1 MLVTFIHSFSA
12 YVWSV
17 IKLVSILKRFLLLFF
32 LCKFFLSFY
41 SLSLSLSL
49 SLYSF
54 ARIFSFLATY
64 CCDIYPYLASH
75 LYCFLWSVF
84 WSRNGTFNR
93 LINLLFHEK
102 MLKIKSNRSPVATL
116 LPSCRK
122 RIWYWAL
129 PNGCVKMI
137 LASQR
142 YSKKCD
148 AKALTSHIVLVHW
161 KSVLLL

>member
-49 SLYSF
+49 FFCSN
-54 ARIFSFLATY
+54 IFFLS
-64 CCDIYPYLASH
+64 YLLLRH
-75 LYCFLWSVF
+75 LPLSSVTFVLLPLERFL
-84 WSRNGTFNR
+84 SRNGTFNR

>member
-17 IKLVSILKRFLLLFF
+17 IKLVSIWKRFLLLFF

-49 SLYSF
+49 SLFFCSN
-54 ARIFSFLATY
+54 IFFLS
-64 CCDIYPYLASH
+64 YLLLRH
-75 LYCFLWSVF
+75 LPLSSVTFVLLPLERFL
-84 WSRNGTFNR
+84 SRNGTFNR

>member
-49 SLYSF
+49 SLFFCSN
-54 ARIFSFLATY
+54 IFFLS
-64 CCDIYPYLASH
+64 YLLLRH
-75 LYCFLWSVF
+75 LPLSSVTFVLLPLERFL
-84 WSRNGTFNR
+84 SRNGTFNR